1 MIKHTNLKIFKIHEF
16 NNFLAVFKAKN
27 NKVAKNNKQMN
38 INKILT
44 NHSEDFDLNLKLIL
58 IFK

>member
-1 MIKHTNLKIFKIHEF
+1 MIKHTNLIIFKTNEF

-27 NKVAKNNKQMN
+27 NKVAKNNNNQMN

-44 NHSEDFDLNLKLIL
+44 NHSEDFDLNLN
-58 IFK
+58 

>member
-1 MIKHTNLKIFKIHEF
+1 MIKHTNLIIIKIHEF

-27 NKVAKNNKQMN
+27 NKVAKNNNQMN

-44 NHSEDFDLNLKLIL
+44 NHSEDFDLNLN
-58 IFK
+58 